1 MSTQPA
7 CSAERSVEQWEKPGF
22 AAGLSIGV
30 ALEDYPFRVEKMG
43 PRGEIGHVVCYTDN
57 IAVAR
62 ATESLGGAACICRDE
77 LFALEAAS

>member
-1 MSTQPA
+1 M
-7 CSAERSVEQWEKPGF
+7 
-22 AAGLSIGV
+22 
-30 ALEDYPFRVEKMG
+30 ALEDYPFRVEKLG

-77 LFALEAAS
+77 LFELEAAS